1 MAYESIELEFK
12 QFRYHLTS
20 LIQAEERLVV
30 LSHQLSGKSLKS
42 PVIKSSEEAKYQ
54 SGTKIYK
61 NNLIELMTE
70 EESLIKTRDFHLYA
84 VRKIMHYLQQL
95 TDEEVELL
103 ELRYWHRIEIKHISR
118 MYYCSRS
125 AMYRK
130 FDVIFEKLGQCPL
143 NFMV

>member
-1 MAYESIELEFK
+1 MINECIELEFK

-30 LSHQLSGKSLKS
+30 LSHQLSGKSIKS
-42 PVIKSSEEAKYQ
+42 PAIKSSDEAKYQ
-54 SGTKIYK
+54 TGTKIYK

-84 VRKIMHYLQQL
+84 VKKIMYYLQQL

-103 ELRYWHRIEIKHISR
+103 ELRYWHRVDVKYIAKMFYWSK
-118 MYYCSRS
+118 RS
-125 AMYRK
+125 AYRK
-130 FDVIFEKLGQCPL
+130 FDSIFEKLAQVTR

>member
-30 LSHQLSGKSLKS
+30 LSHQLSGKLLKS
-42 PVIKSSEEAKYQ
+42 PVIKSQEEAKYQ

-61 NNLIELMTE
+61 NNLTELMSE
-70 EESLIKTRDFHLYA
+70 EEALIKTRDFHLYA

-103 ELRYWHRIEIKHISR
+103 ELRYWHRIDIKYISR
-118 MYYCSRS
+118 MTFNSRRTI
-125 AMYRK
+125 YRK
-130 FDVIFEKLGQCPL
+130 FDIIFEKLAQCATK
-143 NFMV
+143 FMV